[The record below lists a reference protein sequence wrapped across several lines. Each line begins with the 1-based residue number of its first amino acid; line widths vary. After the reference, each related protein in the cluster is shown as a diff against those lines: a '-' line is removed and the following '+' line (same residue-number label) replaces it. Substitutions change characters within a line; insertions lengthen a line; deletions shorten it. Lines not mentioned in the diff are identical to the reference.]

1 MNSFGPMPQSLHT
14 VTHSEYDTQN
24 NIHDIIAE
32 LPGMIYQY
40 IIDTNGNTKFTYVS
54 EKVLEVWGI
63 DVNEAYSS
71 GANLFKNIHPDDRER
86 YLSAV
91 ERSNRDGCSI
101 SFPFRAISP
110 TGKIRW
116 LQASSV
122 PRFLKDGSIVRTG
135 SVIDITESK
144 LLYENSLA
152 TTDDVKNIFLDLD
165 TRNQQLARSRA
176 NLLETL
182 DTLPVGVF
190 IKTPSEKFIYANKF
204 YCAIWGFNSLHEL
217 QLADISQLKA
227 KVSDWSRISESDA
240 SVISSRQSVNFNDIA
255 VRDKDGNTRFFD
267 VTKCLFQLTAG
278 KEEEILVIIVE
289 TTDFKTAEIERRK
302 YIADLSE
309 RNAKLERFSQIVSH
323 QLRAPVTTIMSVTNW
338 MTSTLDAENSNS
350 RIILEGLAE
359 ATRKIDNVIRDLN
372 DALASVQEQPV
383 DIVKF
388 EQLIEDLQI
397 PLNKIAGPNGLD
409 IIADFSGAPEI
420 HTIPK
425 YLYNL
430 FHYILST
437 AVQQKMKGTKLT
449 VGIKSER
456 TPEGITV
463 TIRDDGAGID
473 MNTYGNLAMELYQKY
488 FSRSS
493 ENVYEIN
500 TSKKQANILRA
511 IADISS
517 APGNGTVFVLQLND
531 LR

>member
-1 MNSFGPMPQSLHT
+1 MPNSFHT
-14 VTHSEYDTQN
+14 ATPSEHVPTNEIN
-24 NIHDIIAE
+24 NIIAE

-101 SFPFRAISP
+101 SFPFRAITPS
-110 TGKIRW
+110 GKMRW
-116 LQASSV
+116 LQASSK

-135 SVIDITESK
+135 SIIDITESK
-144 LLYENSLA
+144 VLYEDVTAS
-152 TTDDVKNIFLDLD
+152 TDDVKNIFHDLD

-176 NLLETL
+176 NLLEIL
-182 DTLPVGVF
+182 DTLPIGVY

-217 QLADISQLKA
+217 QLADISQLHA
-227 KVSDWSRISESDA
+227 KVPDWNRISESDA
-240 SVISSRQSVNFNDIA
+240 FVISSRQSVNFNDIA

-267 VTKCLFQLTAG
+267 VTKCLFQLTQG
-278 KEEEILVIIVE
+278 KEEEILGIIFE
-289 TTDFKTAEIERRK
+289 TTGFKTAETERRK
-302 YIADLSE
+302 YIAELSE

-338 MTSTLDAENSNS
+338 MTSTLDVENSSS
-350 RIILEGLAE
+350 RILLEGLAE

-372 DALASVQEQPV
+372 DALASAQEQAV
-383 DIVKF
+383 DIVTF
-388 EQLIEDLQI
+388 AELIEDLLV
-397 PLNKIAGPNGLD
+397 PLTREAGPDGLD
-409 IIADFSGAPEI
+409 VITDFSGAPEI

-430 FHYILST
+430 FFHLLST
-437 AVQQKMKGTKLT
+437 AIRQKMKETKLT

-456 TPEGITV
+456 TRDGITV

-473 MNTYGNLAMELYQKY
+473 MNTYGNLAIELYQMY
-488 FSRSS
+488 YSRGSD
-493 ENVYEIN
+493 NIN
-500 TSKKQANILRA
+500 EMSGRKKQASILRA
-511 IADISS
+511 VADISS
-517 APGNGTVFVLQLND
+517 TPGKGTVIILLLND